1 MMNLK
6 NSRHGRAIMAIRDN
20 RIAAESNGVNVTYY
34 KLMVFIIA
42 AFFAGMA
49 GVLYGHTLAN
59 IKPAMFDYNM
69 SIEILVI
76 VVLGGM
82 GSMLG
87 SILSAT
93 VLTILPELLRS
104 FSDYRMVVYSLALV
118 VMMIFRPKGLLG
130 SYDFSLSRS
139 LEKFL
144 NRLTG
149 RTTKTQKEAA
159 ENE

>member
-1 MMNLK
+1 MK
-6 NSRHGRAIMAIRDN
+6 
-20 RIAAESNGVNVTYY
+20 
-34 KLMVFIIA
+34 
-42 AFFAGMA
+42 
-49 GVLYGHTLAN
+49 
-59 IKPAMFDYNM
+59 
-69 SIEILVI
+69 SIEILVM

-87 SILSAT
+87 SVISAT

>member
-1 MMNLK
+1 MKLHRVP
-6 NSRHGRAIMAIRDN
+6 SLDSSQIRQLQTM
-20 RIAAESNGVNVTYY
+20 VNKCTDSDRTR
-34 KLMVFIIA
+34 LSFPFDEA
-42 AFFAGMA
+42 DLF
-49 GVLYGHTLAN
+49 LYFEH
-59 IKPAMFDYNM
+59 D
-69 SIEILVI
+69 
-76 VVLGGM
+76 
-82 GSMLG
+82 G
-87 SILSAT
+87 SIVSAIA
-93 VLTILPELLRS
+93 LTILPELLRS

-118 VMMIFRPKGLLG
+118 IMMIFRPKGLLG